1 SHRRRS
7 RSLSGS
13 STAEASSPRTRPSS
27 PRSPTSTARSSG
39 ALLSSPRAS
48 SPSRR
53 SPPRR
58 AARQRSNP
66 RMFILIVLIHVL
78 VSLIII
84 GLVLLQ
90 SGKGADIGSAFR
102 GAGSHAVFCSLGT
115 PPRPRQLHT
124 VAPPLLP
131 WLVLSPPPPPP
142 PAPRPPPPPPPPP
155 PFRRLPPRP
164 LPPALLPLPL
174 GLSRRRSNM
183 RRGRFLASGGIG
195 IAL

>member
-1 SHRRRS
+1 
-7 RSLSGS
+7 
-13 STAEASSPRTRPSS
+13 RTRPSS

-39 ALLSSPRAS
+39 ALLFSPRVS

-90 SGKGADIGSAFR
+90 SGKGADIGSAFG
-102 GAGSHAVFCSLGT
+102 GARSQAVFGAMGT
-115 PPRPRQLHT
+115 PTVPRRVDPGRPRG
-124 VAPPLLP
+124 LP
-131 WLVLSPPPPPP
+131 
-142 PAPRPPPPPPPPP
+142 AR
-155 PFRRLPPRP
+155 
-164 LPPALLPLPL
+164 
-174 GLSRRRSNM
+174 
-183 RRGRFLASGGIG
+183 
-195 IAL
+195 